1 MVLTEGNLCFD
12 FFNTVQIHIFLIT
25 MLSKRFY
32 QVFIVDYTVISWKKL
47 VSFKNNNLLFLV
59 FSM

>member
-12 FFNTVQIHIFLIT
+12 FFNTVQIHTFLIT

-32 QVFIVDYTVISWKKL
+32 QVFIVDYTVKL
-47 VSFKNNNLLFLV
+47 EKTCLLQE
-59 FSM
+59 

>member
-12 FFNTVQIHIFLIT
+12 FFNTVQIHTFLIT